1 MINPISLKKKQVLIE
16 KQHPNGQLIN
26 IKQLSISS
34 NFQFNQLTIRTKI
47 PNFAKNTWTLI
58 SNYAQNHH
66 VINKKT

>member
-1 MINPISLKKKQVLIE
+1 MLKKNLDTNMMHDQPNFPKKKQVLIE

-47 PNFAKNTWTLI
+47 PNFAKNT
-58 SNYAQNHH
+58 
-66 VINKKT
+66 